1 MLISVVRFATLK
13 DVYCKER
20 ERERREGE
28 REGERARRERGEREG
43 ERKKERER
51 REGERGRER
60 ERERREGER
69 GRERERE
76 RSPMLISVSRFA
88 TLKDVYCKDSIR
100 LGHEGD
106 GGWDMC
112 LTGPYHPRNDCL
124 VYSFGYGN

>member
-43 ERKKERER
+43 ERKK
-51 REGERGRER
+51 